1 MEIPSSV
8 GGGLTG
14 EQLEE
19 ITEDILARAGDA
31 VDDKL
36 DEVFTSISSMEIK
49 LKKLIEKAN
58 EQAEGTIV
66 RVDKI
71 EEDVK
76 KL

>member
-19 ITEDILARAGDA
+19 MTEDILARASDA

>member
-1 MEIPSSV
+1 MEIPPSV

-19 ITEDILARAGDA
+19 MTEDILARASDS

>member
-1 MEIPSSV
+1 LEIPSSV

-19 ITEDILARAGDA
+19 MTEDILARASDA